1 MKKGFILLI
10 IFCLVILLVPG
21 CSGNK
26 SNKGDTIKIG
36 ITIYDRTDAFLSE
49 LISEIRENVE
59 KIEKSGKQVS
69 ISVRDSKGSQRLQND
84 QVEELIDEGC
94 DVLCINLTDRADPSE
109 IIDMARNSEIP
120 IIFYNREP
128 VMEDLMQWDKVYYV
142 GANARQSGQ
151 LQGELASEYINSHPE
166 VDRNQDGKIQYVLI
180 EGEPGHQDA
189 IIRTDASVE
198 TILSHGIELEKISYQ
213 IANWNRAQAQ
223 NRMTQLITQ
232 YHNQIEMILANNDE
246 MALGALDAYDK
257 SNYSEGAIPIVFGV
271 DGTKDGTDA
280 VESGR
285 LTGTVYN
292 DKEGQAEVITS
303 LAMLLAEGESIDCF
317 EFENGKCIYLNYRK
331 IQGR

>member
-1 MKKGFILLI
+1 MKKVFSLLMVI
-10 IFCLVILLVPG
+10 SLVILLASA
-21 CSGNK
+21 CSG
-26 SNKGDTIKIG
+26 SGSSKGNTIKIG

-49 LISEIRENVE
+49 LISEIRNNVE
-59 KIEKSGKQVS
+59 EIEKNGKQVS

-109 IIDMARNSEIP
+109 IIDMARSSDVP

-128 VMEDLMQWDKVYYV
+128 VLEDLMQWDKVYYV

-198 TILSHGIELEKISYQ
+198 TILSQGIELEKISYQ

-223 NRMTQLITQ
+223 NRMTQLIGQ
-232 YHNQIEMILANNDE
+232 YHDQIEMVLANNDE

-257 SNYSEGAIPIVFGV
+257 SNYTDGAVPIVFGV
-271 DGTKDGTDA
+271 DGTKDGIAA

-292 DKEGQAEVITS
+292 DKEGQAEVITN
-303 LAMLLAEGESIDCF
+303 LAMLLAEKESVDRF
-317 EFENGKCIYLNYRK
+317 EFENKKCIYLKYRK
-331 IQGR
+331 IQGH